1 MWWSDWYECSFD
13 SNGEIDTTA
22 VERYPPHES
31 GLYAIATKTSG
42 GSYTVEYIGMSKKSI
57 WKRLQAHFSGKE
69 TRGNR
74 VIRELL
80 KSKKDERS
88 VGFSMLNALYFCY
101 VEVPKEQVKDLE
113 SRFIRSMTPIA
124 NLQENSSM
132 PKLPRDLEDTEVEVE
147 LDDD

>member
-1 MWWSDWYECSFD
+1 MGWSDWYECRFD
-13 SNGEIDTTA
+13 SNGEIDTRQVKNA
-22 VERYPPHES
+22 PNDS

-42 GSYTVEYIGMSKKSI
+42 GSYNVEYIGMSKRSI
-57 WKRLQAHFSGKE
+57 WKRLDAHFSGKE

-101 VEVPKEQVKDLE
+101 LKVPKEQVKELE
-113 SRFIRSMTPIA
+113 SRFIRGMTPIA
-124 NLQENSSM
+124 NIQGNSSM
-132 PKLPRDLEDTEVEVE
+132 PKLPRDLEDAKVEVE

>member
-13 SNGEIDTTA
+13 SKREIDTRE
-22 VERYPPHES
+22 VERFAPNES

-88 VGFSMLNALYFCY
+88 VGFSALPYLLC
-101 VEVPKEQVKDLE
+101 
-113 SRFIRSMTPIA
+113 
-124 NLQENSSM
+124 
-132 PKLPRDLEDTEVEVE
+132 
-147 LDDD
+147 

>member
-1 MWWSDWYECSFD
+1 MWWSDWYECSFE
-13 SNGEIDTTA
+13 SNGEINTRA
-22 VERYPPHES
+22 VKDHAPNDP

-42 GSYTVEYIGMSKKSI
+42 GSYTVEYIGMSKRSI

-132 PKLPRDLEDTEVEVE
+132 PKLPRDFEDTKVEVE

>member
-13 SNGEIDTTA
+13 SNGEIDTRQ
-22 VERYPPHES
+22 VENAPNDP
-31 GLYAIATKTSG
+31 GLYAIATKTSR
-42 GSYTVEYIGMSKKSI
+42 GSYTVEYIGMSKKSMR
-57 WKRLQAHFSGKE
+57 KRLQAHFSGKE

-80 KSKKDERS
+80 NSKKDGRS

-101 VEVPKEQVKDLE
+101 VEVPKDEVKELE

-132 PKLPRDLEDTEVEVE
+132 PKLPIDLEDANVEVE